1 MVNPH
6 HEYEKQLE
14 TISSITNY
22 FLQNKNGNEEIIGFI
37 EKWLTA
43 ILNRIRVKKLES
55 LYVSGATETEYSMRK
70 DGLLTINSDSQIFR
84 HPGFLNHFNGL
95 PYSNDQPIKLIDLLA
110 DSNKQ
115 IFEEALQQAL
125 AEKRNIEIDVS
136 LNTGAGK
143 MNKCSLEIDILS
155 SNLANDRILIYYSFY
170 DIFNIQDFDFQ
181 SIVFDSLPGMDV
193 FLFDRE
199 YRYILSGGNEK
210 KKMKMSNADFI
221 GKRFFDVFDKEG
233 QRRFFPFYNKAINGE
248 YTEGEARYKNEVYY
262 IAAAPIKNNKNET
275 VAGIVISQNVTKDK
289 QLEENLIKSK
299 EQAQQADK
307 AKSLFLANMSHEI
320 RTPLNSIIGFSEQL
334 RKTQLS
340 NQQEK
345 FVSLIT
351 NASDHLLYLVN
362 EIVFLFKLG
371 MDKVYIEKTPFSI
384 KNLLSEINDIL
395 KKQATEKN
403 LIFRLEIEDKLPD
416 MLKGDPFRL
425 KQILMNLLVN
435 ALKYSEHGEIKL
447 RCKLISE
454 NKKTAKILFEVSD
467 TGIGIS
473 QKDLPFIFDVF
484 EQGNIRT
491 EKIRGGAGLGL
502 GICKKLVTLFKGDIE
517 VESKLNK
524 GSKFSVTIP
533 LEKLNE
539 DIVEEKTELKY
550 NLSDKFLQN
559 KKVLLADDDTHNLL
573 LAEMILKAWNTDYT
587 LVDNGEK
594 AIKAIQNQKFDLLL
608 LDIHMPLK
616 NGVQVIKKTRS
627 VQEGPNRS
635 TPAVALTANALKT
648 DINHYL
654 KVGFNDYVIKPFK
667 EADLYNK
674 LCNILQIEPTTS
686 TKNTSKNKNMDTNLP
701 ADTFNVAD
709 LKKTANGDA
718 EFFNMMIDNF
728 TTNAKALTEVFE
740 EGLAKEDWT
749 EIGEKAH
756 KAIPAFKFFKL
767 NAISSRLGE
776 IEDLALRDKN
786 FDELPTI
793 IDNTKTAI
801 AEIIEQAEKAK
812 ADNVDND

>member
-1 MVNPH
+1 MINPH
-6 HEYEKQLE
+6 EDYEKQLE
-14 TISSITNY
+14 IISSITNY
-22 FLQNKNGNEEIIGFI
+22 FLQSKDDGEEEVSFI

-43 ILNRIRVKKLES
+43 LLNKIRLEKLES
-55 LYVSGATETEYSMRK
+55 LYASGTTDTEYSMRK
-70 DGLLTINSDSQIFR
+70 DGLLTIDSDSQILR

-95 PYSNDQPIKLIDLLA
+95 PFNSNEPIKLLDLLEEN
-110 DSNKQ
+110 NKRK
-115 IFEEALQQAL
+115 FEEALQQAL
-125 AEKRNIEIDVS
+125 AEKRNIEIDVY
-136 LNTGAGK
+136 LNTGVGK
-143 MNKCSLEIDILS
+143 LNKCSLEIDILS

-181 SIVFDSLPGMDV
+181 SLVFDKLPGMDV
-193 FLFDRE
+193 FLFDRD

-210 KKMKMSNADFI
+210 QKMKKSNADFI
-221 GKRFFDVFDKEG
+221 GKRFFEVFDKEG

-248 YTEGEARYKNEVYY
+248 YTEGEARYKKQVYY
-262 IAAAPIKNNKNET
+262 ITAAPVKNNKNET

-289 QLEENLIKSK
+289 ELEENLIKSK
-299 EQAQQADK
+299 DQAQKADR
-307 AKSLFLANMSHEI
+307 AKSIFLANMSHEI
-320 RTPLNSIIGFSEQL
+320 RTPLNSIIGFSDQL

-371 MDKVYIEKTPFSI
+371 MDKVYIEKTPFSL
-384 KNLLSEINDIL
+384 KKLLNEINDL
-395 KKQATEKN
+395 VTKEAAEKKLT
-403 LIFRLEIEDKLPD
+403 FTLEADDRLPD
-416 MLKGDPFRL
+416 VLNGDPFRL

-435 ALKYSEHGEIKL
+435 ALKYTEQGEIRL
-447 RCKLISE
+447 SCKLISE
-454 NKKTAKILFEVSD
+454 NKKTAKFLFEVSD

-539 DIVEEKTELKY
+539 DIQEEKTELKY
-550 NLSDKFLQN
+550 DLSDDLLQN

-686 TKNTSKNKNMDTNLP
+686 TKTTSKNKNMDTNLP

-718 EFFNMMIDNF
+718 QFFNMMIDNF

-756 KAIPAFKFFKL
+756 KAIPSFKFFKL

-776 IEDLALRDKN
+776 IEDMALRDKS
-786 FDELPTI
+786 FDALPAI
-793 IDNTKTAI
+793 IKNTKTAI
-801 AEIIEQAEKAK
+801 AEVVKQAENAK
-812 ADNVDND
+812 ADNTDND

>member
-6 HEYEKQLE
+6 DDYEKQLE

-55 LYVSGATETEYSMRK
+55 LYVSGATETDYSMRK
-70 DGLLTINSDSQIFR
+70 DGLLTINSDSQILR
-84 HPGFLNHFNGL
+84 HPGFLNHFSGL
-95 PYSNDQPIKLIDLLA
+95 PYSNDQPIKLIDLL
-110 DSNKQ
+110 DENNKKF
-115 IFEEALQQAL
+115 FEKALQQAL
-125 AEKRNIEIDVS
+125 AEKRNIEIDVF

-143 MNKCSLEIDILS
+143 LNKCSLEFDILS

-181 SIVFDSLPGMDV
+181 SIVFDNLPGMDV

-233 QRRFFPFYNKAINGE
+233 QRRFFPFFNKAINGE
-248 YTEGEARYKNEVYY
+248 YTEGEARYKKEVYY

-307 AKSLFLANMSHEI
+307 AKSIFLANMSHEI

-351 NASDHLLYLVN
+351 NSSDHLLYLVN

-384 KNLLSEINDIL
+384 KNLLGEIKDVL
-395 KKQATEKN
+395 TKEAEEK
-403 LIFRLEIEDKLPD
+403 RLTFTLEFDDKLPD

-435 ALKYSEHGEIKL
+435 ALKYTEQGEIKL

-454 NKKTAKILFEVSD
+454 NKKTAKFLFEVSD

-539 DIVEEKTELKY
+539 DIQEEKTELKY
-550 NLSDKFLQN
+550 DLSDDLLQN

-627 VQEGPNRS
+627 AQEGPNRS

-686 TKNTSKNKNMDTNLP
+686 TKTTSKNKNMDTNLP

-718 EFFNMMIDNF
+718 QFFNMMIDNF

-740 EGLAKEDWT
+740 EGLAKKDWT

-756 KAIPAFKFFKL
+756 KAIPSFKFFKL

-776 IEDLALRDKN
+776 IEDMALRDKS
-786 FDELPTI
+786 FDALPAI
-793 IDNTKTAI
+793 IKNTKTAI
-801 AEIIEQAEKAK
+801 AEVVKQAENAK
-812 ADNVDND
+812 ADNTDND

>member
-110 DSNKQ
+110 DRNKQ

-275 VAGIVISQNVTKDK
+275 VAGIIISQNVTKDK

-533 LEKLNE
+533 FEKLNE
-539 DIVEEKTELKY
+539 DIVEEKIELKY
-550 NLSDKFLQN
+550 NLSDKLLQY

-801 AEIIEQAEKAK
+801 AVIIEQAEKAK